1 MFLGLFEKSDSDD
14 YSFRFSKHI
23 NPSIETLDI
32 MFFIGKIIA
41 KALLDNLTIN
51 ACFNKL
57 IYKMIL
63 DEKVTLEDLVFIDK
77 PVINY
82 CIFNKIFSFIIL

>member
-1 MFLGLFEKSDSDD
+1 MIIFIIYYLELFEKSDSDE
-14 YSFRFSKHI
+14 YSFRFSRFI

-51 ACFNKL
+51 TCFNKI
-57 IYKMIL
+57 IYKMLLNESIIL
-63 DEKVTLEDLVFIDK
+63 DDLVFIDK
-77 PVINY
+77 PVRM
-82 CIFNKIFSFIIL
+82 IF

>member
-1 MFLGLFEKSDSDD
+1 
-14 YSFRFSKHI
+14 
-23 NPSIETLDI
+23 
-32 MFFIGKIIA
+32 MFFLGKIIA

-63 DEKVTLEDLVFIDK
+63 NENIILDDLVFIDK
-77 PVINY
+77 PV
-82 CIFNKIFSFIIL
+82 

>member
-1 MFLGLFEKSDSDD
+1 MFEKSDSEE
-14 YSFRFSKHI
+14 YSFRISKYI

-32 MFFIGKIIA
+32 MFFIGKIIS

-63 DEKVTLEDLVFIDK
+63 NEKISLDDLVFIDK
-77 PVINY
+77 PVI
-82 CIFNKIFSFIIL
+82 

>member
-1 MFLGLFEKSDSDD
+1 LFEKSDSEE
-14 YSFRFSKHI
+14 YSFRISKYI

-32 MFFIGKIIA
+32 MFFIGKIIS

-63 DEKVTLEDLVFIDK
+63 NEKISLDDLVFIDK
-77 PVINY
+77 PVI
-82 CIFNKIFSFIIL
+82 

>member
-1 MFLGLFEKSDSDD
+1 
-14 YSFRFSKHI
+14 
-23 NPSIETLDI
+23 
-32 MFFIGKIIA
+32 MFFLGKIIA

-63 DEKVTLEDLVFIDK
+63 SESVTLDDLVFIDK
-77 PVINY
+77 PVNY
-82 CIFNKIFSFIIL
+82 FRYN